1 MDEVTEPQRK
11 KVMALLQ
18 GVLAWQNADVDE
30 QNEAHDLLLYSVDDM
45 DSETIAELVRIV
57 NGGANLKAV

>member
-1 MDEVTEPQRK
+1 MTELQRK

-30 QNEAHDLLLYSVDDM
+30 QNEAHDLLHYSVDDM
-45 DSETIAELVRIV
+45 DEETIAELVRIV
-57 NGGANLKAV
+57 NGGANLRAV

>member
-1 MDEVTEPQRK
+1 MTEPQRK